1 MEIKMEEIKVVLD
14 WFANTN
20 HTGFLLAQKR
30 GYFAEAGLE
39 VELYG
44 DVHGAMQPVSY
55 THLDVYKRQA
65 GGSARHGDGGRRWVR
80 HLFGGRRCSRCMGV
94 VSLRGFVLL

>member
-1 MEIKMEEIKVVLD
+1 MRWALYNRPICWPTRTKEMEIKMEEIKVVLD

-39 VELYG
+39 V
-44 DVHGAMQPVSY
+44 
-55 THLDVYKRQA
+55 
-65 GGSARHGDGGRRWVR
+65 
-80 HLFGGRRCSRCMGV
+80 
-94 VSLRGFVLL
+94 